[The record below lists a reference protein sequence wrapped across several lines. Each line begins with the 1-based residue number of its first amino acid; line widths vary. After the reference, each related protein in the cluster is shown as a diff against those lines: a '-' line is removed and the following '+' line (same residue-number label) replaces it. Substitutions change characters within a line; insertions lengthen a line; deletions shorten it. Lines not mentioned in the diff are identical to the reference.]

1 MLDTKTARELLPF
14 VNSPNFDQ
22 YIKVYVDA
30 MKESV
35 HKDIM
40 RYSDEVEIFR
50 EQGKS
55 AMLDRLLR
63 LSDDVR
69 KSAD

>member
-1 MLDTKTARELLPF
+1 
-14 VNSPNFDQ
+14 
-22 YIKVYVDA
+22 